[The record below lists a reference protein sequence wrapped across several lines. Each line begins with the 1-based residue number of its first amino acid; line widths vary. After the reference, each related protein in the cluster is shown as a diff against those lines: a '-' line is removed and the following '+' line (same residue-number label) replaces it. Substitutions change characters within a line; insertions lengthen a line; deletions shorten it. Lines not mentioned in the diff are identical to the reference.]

1 MSDSGFLTE
10 SLQHPRRNLGNRYRS
25 QAEKFLALSNG
36 SDEYLSWAEQNAR
49 QSVLYDFTNSENW
62 KALVQVKTVCGETD
76 GVRAVLEDLFVVLG
90 RDPENM
96 SQLEGVDLLSSA
108 MELLDG
114 ALAADPLDPSLWW
127 ERVGRDKEKLAEF
140 SMRIRGLDISDSR
153 ANILFSRRLERIG
166 REGDEELFLELTRIL
181 LAQRPDNHELWEEI
195 GRLYERRG
203 EYDQAWLCYDQA
215 QLHFPSSSARVRFK
229 ERMEGLVE
237 GKNTRPWR
245 TPEISDRVQ
254 FLDRMQ
260 KLSARGRMEISE
272 IEEEDSDE
280 FPFSE
285 VDMLIQDGRTSEAF
299 FLARRMAAEG
309 IDGAE
314 SKVNELL
321 EIMRDGK

>member
-1 MSDSGFLTE
+1 
-10 SLQHPRRNLGNRYRS
+10 
-25 QAEKFLALSNG
+25 
-36 SDEYLSWAEQNAR
+36 
-49 QSVLYDFTNSENW
+49 
-62 KALVQVKTVCGETD
+62 
-76 GVRAVLEDLFVVLG
+76 
-90 RDPENM
+90 
-96 SQLEGVDLLSSA
+96 
-108 MELLDG
+108 
-114 ALAADPLDPSLWW
+114 
-127 ERVGRDKEKLAEF
+127 
-140 SMRIRGLDISDSR
+140 
-153 ANILFSRRLERIG
+153 
-166 REGDEELFLELTRIL
+166 
-181 LAQRPDNHELWEEI
+181 
-195 GRLYERRG
+195 
-203 EYDQAWLCYDQA
+203 
-215 QLHFPSSSARVRFK
+215 
-229 ERMEGLVE
+229 MEGLVE